1 MAIIECVNVSRRF
14 GSHLVVNDLTLRV
27 EPGELYGFLGPNGA
41 GKTTTIK
48 MLTGLLKPSSGSCII
63 AGYNM
68 QTEPLKA
75 RNALGYVPDNP
86 FLYDRLSGREY
97 LQFMSEL
104 YNISRVGLEEKISNL
119 LNLLELGD
127 KSKELIQS
135 YSRGMRQKIAL
146 AGALVHNPS
155 ALFLDEPTVGLDP
168 RGARIMQEI
177 LRELCRRGVAVFIT
191 THQMSVAEKLCD
203 RISIV
208 DGGQIVAEGTPQ
220 SLLTESV
227 GYESSTLE
235 ELFLHLTGA
244 PEQEDLLRF
253 LE

>member
-1 MAIIECVNVSRRF
+1 MVVIECLNVSRKF
-14 GSHLVVNDLTLRV
+14 GSYVAVNDLSLKV
-27 EPGELYGFLGPNGA
+27 EQGELYGFLGPNGA

-48 MLTGLLKPSSGSCII
+48 MLTGLLRPTSGSCII
-63 AGYNM
+63 AGFNM

-75 RNALGYVPDNP
+75 RSALGYVPDNP

-97 LQFMSEL
+97 LQFMAEL
-104 YNISRVGLEEKISNL
+104 YNVSRDGLEAKINNL
-119 LNLLELGD
+119 LNLLELED

-168 RGARIMQEI
+168 RGARVMQEI
-177 LRELCRRGVAVFIT
+177 LRELCRRGAAVFIT

-203 RISIV
+203 RISIIN
-208 DGGQIVAEGTPQ
+208 GGQIVAEGTPQ
-220 SLLTESV
+220 SLLTEHS
-227 GYESSTLE
+227 GYEGRTLE